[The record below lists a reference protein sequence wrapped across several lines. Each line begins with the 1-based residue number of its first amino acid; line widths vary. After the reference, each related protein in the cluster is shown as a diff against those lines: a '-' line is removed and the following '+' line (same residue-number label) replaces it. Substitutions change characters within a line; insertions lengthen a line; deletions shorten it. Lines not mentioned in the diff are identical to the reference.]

1 MLTLFRIM
9 TLEGWSDVMYE
20 TIGSLLLQLVILC
33 FFYYITAFAFL
44 NLLIGVIVTVIDQE
58 SKLDQKI
65 ENSHAEREKEL
76 LDSIQRL
83 EARLKKLDEN

>member
-1 MLTLFRIM
+1 M

-20 TIGSLLLQLVILC
+20 TMEEYYSSWV
-33 FFYYITAFAFL
+33 FYVSFIIITAFAFL

-65 ENSHAEREKEL
+65 ENSHAERETEL

-83 EARLKKLDEN
+83 EARLKKLDE